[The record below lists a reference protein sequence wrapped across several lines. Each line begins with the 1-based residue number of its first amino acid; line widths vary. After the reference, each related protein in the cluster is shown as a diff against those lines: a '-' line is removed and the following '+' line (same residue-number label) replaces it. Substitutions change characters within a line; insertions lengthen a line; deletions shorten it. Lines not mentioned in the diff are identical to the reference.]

1 MIIEGN
7 SNLNFEKIELKMAK
21 NCDSNEEWIPIPFI
35 TGECSLSKI
44 EYDATNL
51 VVKLDSF
58 HKKRSIRIVF
68 ADIFSYRV
76 TLEQFRWADFDHAP
90 IVSTPLVKIEN
101 SLFIKWVEDAGLKQ
115 LYDSKLKLSHY
126 MLRTTE
132 HIIDIA
138 LLSES
143 AITIDGK
150 TI

>member
-1 MIIEGN
+1 
-7 SNLNFEKIELKMAK
+7 MAK
-21 NCDSNEEWIPIPFI
+21 NCDSNEEWIPLSFI

-51 VVKLDSF
+51 VVELDSF
-58 HKKRSIRIVF
+58 HEERSIRIVF

-90 IVSTPLVKIEN
+90 IVSTPLVKIKN